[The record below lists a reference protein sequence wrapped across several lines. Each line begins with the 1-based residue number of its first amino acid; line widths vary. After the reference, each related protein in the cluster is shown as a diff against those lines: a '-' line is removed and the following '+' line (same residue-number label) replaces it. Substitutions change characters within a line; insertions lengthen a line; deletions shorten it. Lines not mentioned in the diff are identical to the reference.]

1 MSIAQMFSSAKTKVA
16 NASSLRIAMALIA
29 LPLIAGAAVETV
41 DGIEWA
47 YTVKDGFATVGW
59 GNVHPAIDKDTTGP
73 VVIPRELGGY
83 PVVKLA
89 AYSFI
94 GCDRI
99 TSVEIPDTVGAIL
112 YDAFG
117 GCTNLTSVSIPNS
130 VTNID
135 IWAFRNCSALGSVT
149 IPDSVT
155 WIGGEPFI
163 GCVNL
168 TNVVMSGS
176 LTNLAGT
183 FSGCPRLESVKI
195 PRGVKTIGPNA
206 FLNCSSLSSVS
217 VPDTVTSI
225 GDSAFKNCGSL
236 KSIEIPGS
244 VTNIGAEAFWESG
257 LTSIAI
263 PNSVASIGEWA
274 FSRCGALESVK
285 IGSGLESIG
294 KEAFTLCGAL
304 TSFEVSAGN
313 PYFQMAAGRLMI
325 SKDCKTLVAGMNV
338 VGHVVIPEGVERI
351 GDYALSSSGGMT
363 SVEIPDTVKDIG
375 KHAFQTC
382 GGLTGV
388 DFPEN
393 VANIDYGAFQNCDGL
408 TGLTIPGSVTNVGDF
423 AFAECD
429 RMTTAYLPMSLKG
442 IVYESRVFYTP
453 TTKIKYRRSDGP
465 YEVGEPIVW
474 ANTVSGGQEYV
485 SQTPPIN
492 ESNFD
497 FMIPATDDLPA
508 GAKVRIKKI
517 TFASVNDS
525 FKAWDGSTSKSD
537 PSFVRL
543 NGVNSDKTTGFSGTV
558 RTSPHE
564 EHNALVYTFSS
575 TCEVIVGQKY
585 AAVSG
590 NNAGGAGDGIALLAD
605 NGKLLYGNNADRA
618 SVGYVRTSDANSIM
632 STTSAESITGK
643 TGYYPIYRVEAEVVT
658 LEPSALDGGTF
669 VEYSDVQ
676 TSNSNFPYSNP
687 AARTAPFSFMLY
699 ADVSEMPSSGKAVIC
714 EFGNLWSHM
723 ALLYR
728 EGDEVKFGIGNANGV
743 FGTVASVAVQSGT
756 HLYTAVCDPTTGYSY
771 LRLDGGE
778 ESVGFSG
785 GAASLG
791 NGFQIGSIYGGIGN
805 TFITGKN
812 LTVVKLIGYNAV
824 LTKRDIATL
833 AAQYPAQYPIEPLPE
848 VGSQEELEQAKAGME
863 PTLAAHIDTVEEYNA
878 LREWAQKLETSGVAT
893 RGEIC
898 VAPTAYLSFA
908 LDAAELVDEP
918 KEGDLKVDALESG
931 SNGGLEA
938 VVSLDGVE
946 IGSNAVE
953 ARLKEVFG
961 VVGSDVLD
969 ENKFSSDNIMLSLS
983 PTGDGKMKAS
993 ISPVDNIA
1001 NGSSFFMRVKL
1012 R

>member
-1 MSIAQMFSSAKTKVA
+1 MNTRLVA
-16 NASSLRIAMALIA
+16 II
-29 LPLIAGAAVETV
+29 AAVFVVAAVIVKPFECLAAAETV

-47 YTVKDGFATVGW
+47 YTVKDGIATVGW
-59 GNVHPAIDKDTTGP
+59 GRTLQPAIDKTTTGP
-73 VVIPRELGGY
+73 VVIPCELGGY
-83 PVVKLA
+83 PVKKLA
-89 AYSFI
+89 AYAFV

-99 TSVEIPDTVGAIL
+99 TSVEIPATVGVIL
-112 YDAFG
+112 YEAFAS
-117 GCTNLTSVSIPNS
+117 CTNLTSVTIPNS

-135 IWAFRNCSALGSVT
+135 IGAFRNCSALGSVT

-155 WIGGEPFI
+155 WIGGEPFS

-195 PRGVKTIGPNA
+195 SRGVKNIGPNT

-217 VPDTVTSI
+217 IPDTVTSI

-244 VTNIGAEAFWESG
+244 VTNIGAQAFWESG
-257 LTSIAI
+257 LTGIAI
-263 PNSVASIGEWA
+263 PDTVASIGEWA
-274 FSRCGALESVK
+274 FSRCGALESVE

-313 PYFQMAAGRLMI
+313 PNFLMAAGRLMT
-325 SKDCKTLVAGMNV
+325 SKDGKTLVAGMNI

-363 SVEIPDTVKDIG
+363 GVEIPNTVKDIG
-375 KHAFQTC
+375 KHAFETC

-388 DFPEN
+388 DFPES
-393 VANIDYGAFQNCDGL
+393 VVNIDYGAFQNCDGL
-408 TGLTIPGSVTNVGDF
+408 TSVTIPGSVTNIGDF

-442 IVYESRVFYTP
+442 IAYESRVFYTP
-453 TTKIKYRRSDGP
+453 TTKIKYRQKDGP
-465 YEVGEPIVW
+465 YEVGEPVVW
-474 ANTVSGGQEYV
+474 ANTVSGGQEYF

-492 ESNFD
+492 ESNLD

-525 FKAWDGSTSKSD
+525 FKVWDVSTSKSD

-543 NGVNSDKTTGFSGTV
+543 NGVNSDKTTGFSGIV
-558 RTSPHE
+558 RTTPHE

-575 TCEVIVGQKY
+575 PCDVIVGRKY

-590 NNAGGAGDGIALLAD
+590 NNAGGAGDGIALLHS
-605 NGKLLYGNNADRA
+605 NGNLLYGSGADRA

-632 STTSAESITGK
+632 STTSAESITGQ
-643 TGYYPIYRVEAEVVT
+643 TGYYPVYRVEAEVVA

-669 VEYSDVQ
+669 VEYSGVQ
-676 TSNSNFPYSNP
+676 TSDSNFPYRNI
-687 AARTAPFSFMLY
+687 AARTTPFSFMLY
-699 ADVSEMPSSGKAVIC
+699 ADVSAMPSSGKAVIC

-723 ALLYR
+723 AILYR
-728 EGDEVKFGIGNANGV
+728 EGDEVKFGLGNANGV
-743 FGTVASVAVQSGT
+743 FGTVASVAVQPGT

-778 ESVGFSG
+778 ETVGFSG

-805 TFITGKN
+805 TFIDGKN
-812 LTVVKLIGYNAV
+812 LTVVKLLGYEAAF
-824 LTKRDIATL
+824 TKRDIASFV
-833 AAQYPAQYPIEPLPE
+833 AQYPADVEALPK
-848 VGSQEELEQAKAGME
+848 VGSQEELEQAKAGMG

-878 LREWAQKLETSGVAT
+878 LREWAQKLESAGVAT
-893 RGEIC
+893 KGEIC
-898 VAPTAYLSFA
+898 AAPTAYLSFA
-908 LDAAELVDEP
+908 LDAAGLVEEP
-918 KEGDLKVDALESG
+918 KEGDLKVDALASASG
-931 SNGGLEA
+931 GAMEA

-946 IGSNAVE
+946 IGSNAAE
-953 ARLKEVFG
+953 ARLKEVFEA
-961 VVGSDVLD
+961 VGADELD
-969 ENKFSSDNIMLSLS
+969 LRKFSSDSVTLSLS
-983 PTGDGKMKAS
+983 PAEGGKMKATVA
-993 ISPVDNIA
+993 PKNA
-1001 NGSSFFMRVKL
+1001 AESFFIRIRL
-1012 R
+1012 AR

>member
-1 MSIAQMFSSAKTKVA
+1 MSINLANVHAKRAARLVSA
-16 NASSLRIAMALIA
+16 LALAA
-29 LPLIAGAAVETV
+29 LPSICQAASETV

-47 YTVKDGFATVGW
+47 YTVKNGIATVGW
-59 GNVHPAIDKDTTGP
+59 GNSLNPAIPKDTTGP

-83 PVVKLA
+83 PVAKLA
-89 AYSFI
+89 SYAFV
-94 GCDRI
+94 GCNGI

-112 YDAFG
+112 YDAFES
-117 GCTNLTSVSIPNS
+117 CTNLTSVTIPNS

-183 FSGCPRLESVKI
+183 FSGCLKLESVEI
-195 PRGVKTIGPNA
+195 RRGVKTIGPNA

-217 VPDTVTSI
+217 IPHTVTSI
-225 GDSAFKNCGSL
+225 GDAAFKNCGSL

-263 PNSVASIGEWA
+263 PDSVANIGEWA
-274 FSRCGALESVK
+274 FSRCVALESVE
-285 IGSGLESIG
+285 IGRGLANIG
-294 KEAFTLCGAL
+294 KEAFTQCGEL
-304 TSFEVSAGN
+304 TSFQVSTGN
-313 PYFQMAAGRLMI
+313 SSFKMDGRLLI
-325 SKDCKTLVAGMNV
+325 SKDGKTLVAGINV
-338 VGHVVIPEGVERI
+338 DGNVIIPEGVERI
-351 GDYALSSSGGMT
+351 GDYALSTSGGMT
-363 SVEIPDTVKDIG
+363 SVEIPGTVKDIG

-388 DFPEN
+388 EFPGS
-393 VANIDYGAFQNCDGL
+393 VVNIDYGAFQNCDGL
-408 TGLTIPGSVTNVGDF
+408 TSVTIPGSVTNIGDF
-423 AFAECD
+423 AFENCD
-429 RMTTAYLPMSLKG
+429 CLKTAYLPMSLKG

-453 TTKIKYRRSDGP
+453 TTKIKYRQKDGP

-474 ANTVSGGQEYV
+474 ANTVSNHEEYFA
-485 SQTPPIN
+485 TPTPIN

-508 GAKVRIKKI
+508 GVKVRINKI

-525 FKAWDGSTSKSD
+525 FKVWDGSTSKSD

-543 NGVNSDKTTGFSGTV
+543 NGVNSEKTTGFNGIV
-558 RTSPHE
+558 RTTPHV

-575 TCEVIVGQKY
+575 PCEVIVGQKY
-585 AAVSG
+585 AAVEG
-590 NNAGGAGDGIALLAD
+590 NNAGGAGNGIALLAD

-632 STTSAESITGK
+632 STASAESITGK
-643 TGYYPIYRVEAEVVT
+643 TGYYPIYRVEAEVVA
-658 LEPSALDGGTF
+658 LESSALDGGTF

-676 TSNSNFPYSNP
+676 TSNSNFPYSNL

-699 ADVSEMPSSGKAVIC
+699 ADVSQMPSTGKAVIC

-728 EGDEVKFGIGNANGV
+728 EGDEVKFGIGNANGA
-743 FGTVASVAVQSGT
+743 FGTVAGVAVQPGF
-756 HLYTAVCDPTTGYSY
+756 HLYTAICDPTTGYSY

-785 GAASLG
+785 GASSLG
-791 NGFQIGSIYGGIGN
+791 NGFQIGSIYGGIGS
-805 TFITGKN
+805 TFINGMN
-812 LTVVKLIGYNAV
+812 LTVAKLIGYNAV

-833 AAQYPAQYPIEPLPE
+833 AAEYPAQYPIEPLPE
-848 VGSQEELEQAKAGME
+848 VGSQEELEQARAGME

-878 LREWAQKLETSGVAT
+878 LREWAQRLESAGTAT

-908 LDAAELVDEP
+908 LDVAGLVEQP
-918 KEGDLKVDALESG
+918 QEGDLKVDALVSAVDG
-931 SNGGLEA
+931 SMD
-938 VVSLDGVE
+938 VIFSLDGIE
-946 IGSNAVE
+946 IGNQAAE
-953 ARLKEVFG
+953 ARLKEIFDA
-961 VVGSDVLD
+961 VGSDVLD
-969 ENKFSSDNIMLSLS
+969 ETKFSSDNVMFSLS
-983 PTGDGKMKAS
+983 PTGDGKMKAT

-1001 NGSSFFMRVKL
+1001 NGTSFFMRVNL